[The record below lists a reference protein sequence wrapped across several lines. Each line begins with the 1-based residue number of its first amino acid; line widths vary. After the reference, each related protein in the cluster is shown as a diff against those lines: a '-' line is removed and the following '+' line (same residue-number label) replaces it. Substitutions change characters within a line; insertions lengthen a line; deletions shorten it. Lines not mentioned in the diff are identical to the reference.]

1 MFEKIAR
8 EGRKYGL
15 SLIVSSQRPSEL
27 SKTILSQCNTFIVH
41 RIQNPDDQKYIRQ
54 LVSAANEYI
63 LNQLPVLPQQH
74 AIVMGEAVRSP
85 IQVKLREVNPKPNSE
100 NPEYFNNW
108 ISRNDSN
115 RLTKD
120 KIEAVTDIWLGG
132 SGNGDTC

>member
-1 MFEKIAR
+1 MFQKIAR

-100 NPEYFNNW
+100 NAEYFNNW
-108 ISRNDSN
+108 TSRNDSN

-120 KIEAVTDIWLGG
+120 KIEAVTDI
-132 SGNGDTC
+132 

>member
-74 AIVMGEAVRSP
+74 AIVMG
-85 IQVKLREVNPKPNSE
+85 
-100 NPEYFNNW
+100 
-108 ISRNDSN
+108 
-115 RLTKD
+115 
-120 KIEAVTDIWLGG
+120 
-132 SGNGDTC
+132 